1 MPLLNLL
8 TIQFEI
14 HYRAEL
20 YYLYII
26 LIFRALRLEIESIKQ
41 MRLFVFS
48 LHLLSLHF
56 IKMKKIKEE
65 EEKKRE
71 KNDRKN

>member
-56 IKMKKIKEE
+56 IKM
-65 EEKKRE
+65 E
-71 KNDRKN
+71 KNKLFL